1 MQSIGER
8 TCSDS
13 RNSRL
18 GRPVGGET
26 MIRTMENTRKLVFGR
41 IGLLLVGSGL
51 AFSAMS
57 LALIGIVITT
67 LFTVDIVLTL
77 REESV

>member
-1 MQSIGER
+1 
-8 TCSDS
+8 
-13 RNSRL
+13 
-18 GRPVGGET
+18 
-26 MIRTMENTRKLVFGR
+26 MENTRKLVFGR

-57 LALIGIVITT
+57 LALIGVVITT